1 MTLKI
6 HELKGEYYCNN
17 YLTDQIIALCC
28 SIEILLYKL
37 CQQQKLIRERLL
49 NNTVQFQHS
58 MVVNNYNIIN
68 NNYY

>member
-6 HELKGEYYCNN
+6 HELKGEYYCN
-17 YLTDQIIALCC
+17 LTDQIALCC
-28 SIEILLYKL
+28 SIAILLYKL

-58 MVVNNYNIIN
+58 MVVNYNIIN
-68 NNYY
+68 SNYY